1 MPRQK
6 AVAVKPKYTDKE
18 KTALELK
25 MSLERIEEARNKAIE
40 NHRIKVNFKK
50 IMYGGTL

>member
-6 AVAVKPKYTDKE
+6 AVAVKPKYTEKE

-25 MSLERIEEARNKAIE
+25 RSLERIEEAHNKMIE
-40 NHRIKVNFKK
+40 NQRIKTNFKK